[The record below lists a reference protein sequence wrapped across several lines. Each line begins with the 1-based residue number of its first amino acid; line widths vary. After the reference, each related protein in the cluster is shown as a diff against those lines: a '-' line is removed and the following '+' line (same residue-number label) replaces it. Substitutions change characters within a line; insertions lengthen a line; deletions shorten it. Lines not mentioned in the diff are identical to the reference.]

1 MSKLNNK
8 LFKEKKKKTLEE
20 FFETLKPD
28 GCQNVVVINTNYCIH
43 MYLMI

>member
-8 LFKEKKKKTLEE
+8 LFKEKEKKTLEE
-20 FFETLKPD
+20 FFETPKPD